1 MDSVSRFYSKVAL
14 AQKRGLVDDEE
25 GSEHSSKRVKPD
37 LESISRPEAQSGR
50 RGSNMAQ
57 KVVSTAPRAL
67 DLNANL
73 DVASNVVGDGTPVC
87 IKEPNKLPKSGNE
100 QKSRGFVV
108 DLNAEDISSS
118 INQDPFYPYK
128 NYENLKKRDDSDC
141 ASSVGPVEEKDPM
154 RVWNKMKQNNYLST
168 SYAAATMPKP
178 RGRKNKNEVIKKN
191 IELAKKEQVD
201 RFARIAAP
209 SGLLNGLNPGIINH
223 VRNSKQVHSIIEAVV
238 KSAKTENQQPGSKQ
252 TNQRKSATKEFSER
266 KNLEH
271 MDCGGVNEYGVNHED
286 NLSGRWQ
293 MSAYPSLSKSI
304 SLNSYL
310 TGGDGEP
317 YKAETRISGGVPS
330 QYAPENE
337 DGLALKLSSSLPAA
351 SENTCPLLKE
361 ESANLSGVTS
371 LSVKA
376 ANAASQ
382 WLELLYQDIKGRLA
396 ALRRS
401 KKRVRAVIHTELPLL
416 VSREFTSNRETDMHI
431 TTDSVARH
439 PDKAAADAHFVRW
452 STRFAQMD
460 KTLCEEENLLET
472 WLKQVKEMQ
481 LHCEWGLYKHSGH
494 RSLQHM
500 GNDCR
505 LGETDISERDLS
517 IRAAAASI
525 YSTCNFLL
533 SMENFPHP

>member
-1 MDSVSRFYSKVAL
+1 MDSVSRFDSEVAL
-14 AQKRGLVDDEE
+14 AQKRCLVEDEE
-25 GSEHSSKRVKPD
+25 RSERPSKRMKMPD
-37 LESISRPEAQSGR
+37 LESISRMEAQSGG
-50 RGSNMAQ
+50 GS
-57 KVVSTAPRAL
+57 STAYNSAPRAL

-73 DVASNVVGDGTPVC
+73 DTASNVVGDSTPVY

-100 QKSRGFVV
+100 QKSRGFGV
-108 DLNAEDISSS
+108 DLNTEDISSS

-168 SYAAATMPKP
+168 SYAAVTMPKP
-178 RGRKNKNEVIKKN
+178 RGRKSKNEVIKKN

-238 KSAKTENQQPGSKQ
+238 KSAKTENQQAGSNQ
-252 TNQRKSATKEFSER
+252 ANQRKSGTKEFSER
-266 KNLEH
+266 ENLEH
-271 MDCGGVNEYGVNHED
+271 MNCAGVNECGVNHED

-293 MSAYPSLSKSI
+293 MSSYPSLSKSI
-304 SLNSYL
+304 SLNSHL
-310 TGGDGEP
+310 TRGDGEP
-317 YKAETRISGGVPS
+317 YKAETRISGRVPS
-330 QYAPENE
+330 QYTPETE
-337 DGLALKLSSSLPAA
+337 DGLALKLSSSLTAA
-351 SENTCPLLKE
+351 SENTCSLLNE

-382 WLELLYQDIKGRLA
+382 WLELLNQDIKGRLS

-416 VSREFTSNRETDMHI
+416 VSREFSFNQETDMQI
-431 TTDSVARH
+431 KDSIVCH
-439 PDKAAADAHFVRW
+439 PDKATVDAHFVRW
-452 STRFAQMD
+452 STLFAQMD

-494 RSLQHM
+494 RALQQT
-500 GNDCR
+500 GPIGCLTR
-505 LGETDISERDLS
+505 LGETDNSERDLT

-533 SMENFPHP
+533 STENLPRP